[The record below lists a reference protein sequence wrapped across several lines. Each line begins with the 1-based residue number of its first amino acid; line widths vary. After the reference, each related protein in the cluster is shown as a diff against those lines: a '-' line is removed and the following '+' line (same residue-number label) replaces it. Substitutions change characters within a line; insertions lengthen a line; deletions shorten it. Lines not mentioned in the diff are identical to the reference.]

1 MHNKYKRIF
10 KIMFQI
16 KYIYFTQNNLEIL
29 KTGYLHYET

>member
-29 KTGYLHYET
+29 KMDYLHYET